1 MRSRADVESE
11 ELENFEEAL
20 RAVNTA
26 LQPSVIPGAVESIVQ
41 DPKCLHLTN
50 KSEDFWILARGL
62 KDFLESTENPKLP
75 LPGSLPDMFADSA
88 RYIKLANIYRNQAA
102 VDSEKIH
109 KYVQTHLESIGRS
122 AVIYSL
128 LLLSSLYHTV
138 LNLHFLS
145 KNSTLISRENCRF
158 FRGEKLAKMLWFWT
172 F

>member
-1 MRSRADVESE
+1 M
-11 ELENFEEAL
+11 
-20 RAVNTA
+20 
-26 LQPSVIPGAVESIVQ
+26 G
-41 DPKCLHLTN
+41 
-50 KSEDFWILARGL
+50 SEDFWILARGL

-158 FRGEKLAKMLWFWT
+158 LWGEKLEKMLWFWT
-172 F
+172 TLISREKLSKNFFCEKLVKML